1 MTMARAAGFGSMV
14 LLAAGLMTGCIS
26 DGEIAAGPGATNVT
40 PEERA
45 TVAAELT
52 HQTNP
57 QQATRTEEGGVTVIR
72 GTVPPALMAMASTMP
87 VQDPTLG
94 NSERPETI
102 SGPAS
107 GGSLVA
113 AAMAQGDSARTAA
126 AAGALASPDQLAS
139 LRAQP
144 FSRVEVA
151 DLEDNELAQVT
162 PAAGSAS
169 VTSLTGDDDP
179 IVQEVLRRVANAP
192 ISVQELEAKGALRL
206 STEQISALT
215 VGNTLTHTNA
225 VTGFTVATYYDP
237 SGESRLINDG
247 RALPGRYQITDGA
260 RCRIDMQGLGIC
272 ALLYQEDNTTWV
284 CDQRDQGMCNW
295 VVSRVEAGL
304 VGG

>member
-1 MTMARAAGFGSMV
+1 MIMARAAGFGPMV

-26 DGEIAAGPGATNVT
+26 DGEIAAGPDATHT
-40 PEERA
+40 SPEERA

-52 HQTNP
+52 HQTSQ

-87 VQDPTLG
+87 VQDPTTG
-94 NSERPETI
+94 DFEPRPSV

-113 AAMAQGDSARTAA
+113 AAMAQGSSVQTAA
-126 AAGALASPDQLAS
+126 AAGALASVEQLAA
-139 LRAQP
+139 LQAQP
-144 FSRVEVA
+144 ATPVVVA
-151 DLEDNELAQVT
+151 ELADNELSQVS

-169 VTSLTGDDDP
+169 VTSLTGADDP
-179 IVQEVLRRVANAP
+179 IVQEVLRRAANTP
-192 ISVQELEAKGALRL
+192 ISIRDLEANGATRM
-206 STEQISALT
+206 STEEIAAFT

-225 VTGFTVATYYDP
+225 ATGFTVATYYDP
-237 SGESRLINDG
+237 SGESRLINEG

-260 RCRIDMQGLGIC
+260 RCRIDMQGLGVC
-272 ALLYQEDNTTWV
+272 ALLYRQGDTTWV